1 MSNRSMRALGASPY
15 GGGRRLLSVHGI
27 YRKKTLHP
35 HIKIMVQYSYL
46 IRRKVFTL
54 LGAAFHIYDF
64 EGNLI
69 AYSRQ
74 KAFKLKED
82 IRIYA
87 DESKQTE
94 ILMIKARRIMDFS
107 AAYDVIDPTSGEV
120 IGTWQRKGW
129 SSLVRDNW
137 ELHAVDGTTLASVK
151 EDSMALA
158 LIRRFLTNIIP
169 QDYHLAPADGI
180 GFAKYT
186 QNFNP
191 FVFKL
196 KVSLSPD
203 LAIDSRL
210 VLAGGILLTAIEGRQ
225 E

>member
-1 MSNRSMRALGASPY
+1 MQ
-15 GGGRRLLSVHGI
+15 
-27 YRKKTLHP
+27 
-35 HIKIMVQYSYL
+35 QYSYL

-54 LGAAFHIYDF
+54 LGSAFHVYDF
-64 EGNLI
+64 QGNLI

-82 IRIYA
+82 IRVYA
-87 DESKQTE
+87 DESMQSE
-94 ILMIKARRIMDFS
+94 VLMIKARKIIDIS
-107 AAYDVIDPTSGEV
+107 AAYDVTDPASGEV
-120 IGTWQRKGW
+120 IGTWQRKGF
-129 SSLVRDNW
+129 SSIVRDSW
-137 ELHAVDGTTLASVK
+137 ELYSADGTVLAKVK

-158 LIRRFLTNIIP
+158 LVRRFLLGSLLP
-169 QDYHLAPADGI
+169 QDYSLEPADGN
-180 GFAKYT
+180 GYAKYT

-210 VLAGGILLTAIEGRQ
+210 ILAGGILLTAIEGRQ